1 MYIFNG
7 KLLQLLNNY
16 NLSVYNRAGEGQIY
30 ILLVKVHLALEEP
43 RTLQA
48 EEKSSPSCPFTLPS
62 SLPSFCLKL
71 KLASL
76 GLVWKFVF
84 AEERRAIQVWE
95 KLFSNK
101 VSDSFEPKLK
111 T

>member
-1 MYIFNG
+1 M
-7 KLLQLLNNY
+7 LLL
-16 NLSVYNRAGEGQIY
+16 
-30 ILLVKVHLALEEP
+30 KVHLALEEP
-43 RTLQA
+43 RTQQA
-48 EEKSSPSCPFTLPS
+48 EEKRFPPCSLTLPS

-71 KLASL
+71 KLACL

-111 T
+111 I

>member
-1 MYIFNG
+1 M
-7 KLLQLLNNY
+7 LLL
-16 NLSVYNRAGEGQIY
+16 
-30 ILLVKVHLALEEP
+30 KVHLALEEP
-43 RTLQA
+43 KMLQA
-48 EEKSSPSCPFTLPS
+48 EEKNFPSPPFTLS
-62 SLPSFCLKL
+62 SGLPSFCLKL

-76 GLVWKFVF
+76 GLVWKFIF
-84 AEERRAIQVWE
+84 PEERRAVQVWE